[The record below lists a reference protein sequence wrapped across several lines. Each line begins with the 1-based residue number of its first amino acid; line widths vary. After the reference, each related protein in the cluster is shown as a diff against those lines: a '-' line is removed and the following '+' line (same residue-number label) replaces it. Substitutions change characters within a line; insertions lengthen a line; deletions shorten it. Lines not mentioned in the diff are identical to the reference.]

1 MRWRHLRLRGAVHLI
16 SRLRRQLPLIGEAIE
31 CASPKPPLS
40 GEVARR
46 NAETERSYQIC
57 SNLSVSL
64 RLTAPLRGEPFPLR
78 RENNPSVSLRLTAPL
93 CKGSL
98 GAYKTIKIQ
107 CKKVQT
113 GKSSPHLLYDCK
125 YSKATAHKLGVPYQA
140 ARSKISVR

>member
-1 MRWRHLRLRGAVHLI
+1 MSIQRKMRVKIDGRASQR
-16 SRLRRQLPLIGEAIE
+16 LPLIGEALR
-31 CASPKPPLS
+31 CAPPKPPLP

-113 GKSSPHLLYDCK
+113 GKSSPHLLL
-125 YSKATAHKLGVPYQA
+125 TANIQRQLVSNLIPPYQA
-140 ARSKISVR
+140 ARTKMPVR